1 MAQQHSDIAADD
13 LNRPTV
19 DSRDSSEE
27 RVTDR
32 EDERGGGE
40 QMGQPGRIK
49 MTNGGHNDIQH
60 FSEGTTADSV
70 HCYLATDTTLVHY
83 TSRNQT

>member
-19 DSRDSSEE
+19 DSSEE

-40 QMGQPGRIK
+40 QMGQ
-49 MTNGGHNDIQH
+49 DQ
-60 FSEGTTADSV
+60 D
-70 HCYLATDTTLVHY
+70 D
-83 TSRNQT
+83 